1 MRLTIL
7 LNNMLARRNK
17 LREALKLVPGHRPVS
32 SALQRQIGL
41 KVRVQ
46 VLLQCD
52 VAYEAHAAQG
62 AVKLDSRED
71 LALSCFRW
79 STKLIEFDYER

>member
-7 LNNMLARRNK
+7 LNNMFARRNE

-32 SALQRQIGL
+32 TALQRQIGL
-41 KVRVQ
+41 EVRVQ
-46 VLLQCD
+46 VLLQRN
-52 VAYEAHAAQG
+52 VAYEAHSAQG
-62 AVKLDSRED
+62 AVKLYSRED

-79 STKLIEFDYER
+79 STKLIEFD